1 MIPEATPEDL
11 KQDLEAAWKQ
21 VDWDHEEV
29 ERFLIL
35 AAHHKQ
41 EADRLQGCFAN
52 EAEAASFWQ
61 AKGRHADRDADR
73 ITTLEAALVKIEG
86 MCHPPTLIGADD
98 MGEVARRA
106 LTQTEEKT

>member
-11 KQDLEAAWKQ
+11 KLDLEELYHHGPYNPTVWGII
-21 VDWDHEEV
+21 
-29 ERFLIL
+29 RL
-35 AAHHKQ
+35 AAHHGQ

-106 LTQTEEKT
+106 LTQTEEKP